1 MKNRY
6 KILLLLLVAA
16 FFGGVVGYGF
26 DVMENYPEYDIF
38 LQALSGIIGVA
49 LGYYITVALNKPE
62 TKNELTFTVFSSLC
76 ISGTIVAVRKFV
88 QFFIDFYTGSN
99 LLHTDFVDD
108 SHWFYRLFGLAKSPD
123 AQRPLLDTDEDFL
136 ISILFSLVST
146 GVLYLYLKAKNK
158 ALFVRETAKE
168 KFTVQSIPNRIK
180 ERVSLEIEK
189 VRRDCSIWDL
199 LLWWCTR
206 TVMIYAFIVMEDR
219 AEATLLLANLVGTFA
234 ITLVHFILPKN
245 SALTRVSYKAQ
256 SLITIIVF
264 LGSWCGNYV
273 FVYNIVPR
281 FDLFLHLVSG
291 YLCVMGGYYV
301 ALTLLKPE
309 NKKQILLIAIFALC
323 FSFFIMPFW
332 EVSEFIGD
340 FIWGTSNQGFYW
352 GPTEDSFF
360 FKVFGTGVGNT
371 RLYYLFDTFYD
382 MLLAV
387 VTTVVTFIALYAGLL
402 FKLRRNKPV
411 VNDAAKTDEEKVLI
425 YS

>member
-6 KILLLLLVAA
+6 KVLILLAVAVL
-16 FFGGVVGYGF
+16 FGGVVGFGF
-26 DVMENYPEYDIF
+26 GVMEKFPEYDIF

-49 LGYYITVALNKPE
+49 LGYYITVALNKPK
-62 TKNELTFTVFSSLC
+62 TKNELTFTSFSALC

-99 LLHTDFVDD
+99 LLHTDFVED
-108 SHWFYRLFGLAKSPD
+108 SHWLYRVFGFGMSPYE
-123 AQRPLLDTDEDFL
+123 QRPLLDTDEDFT
-136 ISILFSLVST
+136 ISILFSLIST
-146 GVLYLYLKAKNK
+146 AVLYLYQRAKNK
-158 ALFVRETAKE
+158 ALFIRETQKE
-168 KFTVQSIPNRIK
+168 KFTFKSIPARVK

-206 TVMIYAFIVMEDR
+206 AVMVYAFIVMENR
-219 AEATLLLANLVGTFA
+219 AEATLLLANLIGTFA
-234 ITLVHFILPKN
+234 ITLIHFILPKN
-245 SALTRVSYKAQ
+245 SVLTNVSYKAQ

-264 LGSWCGNYV
+264 LGSWCGNFV

-281 FDLFLHLVSG
+281 FDLFLHLISG
-291 YLCVMGGYYV
+291 YLCVMGGYYI

-309 NKKQILLIAIFALC
+309 NKKQIQLIAIFALC

-352 GPTEDSFF
+352 GPTDDSFF
-360 FKVFGTGVGNT
+360 FKVFGHGVGNT

-387 VTTVVTFIALYAGLL
+387 VTTVGTFVALYAGLL
-402 FKLRRNKPV
+402 FKLKKNKSV
-411 VNDAAKTDEEKVLI
+411 AVNITEQDEEKILLH
-425 YS
+425 S